1 MIEHH
6 LDIPTADGAMNTFI
20 VHPEEGGP
28 FPVVLFYM
36 DAPGKREE
44 LHDMARRIAAVGY
57 FVVLP
62 NLYYRQSR
70 DYWLRERTEAAMARM
85 FALMATLDARSTECD
100 TRAMLQFVDAR
111 PEADARRIGAVGYC
125 MSGPFVMWAAAAFPD
140 RLRCIASIHGA
151 NMATARPDSPHRV
164 AHKVRCES
172 YFACAEIDKWAPPA
186 DIDALRASLQ
196 AAGTP
201 HRIEW
206 YPGAEHGFVFPLRA
220 GIYNRAAAERHWERL
235 FSLFARTLS
244 VAPRP
249 GASGLAGAG

>member
-6 LDIPTADGAMNTFI
+6 LDIATADGAMNSFV
-20 VHPEEGGP
+20 VHPEEGAP

-62 NLYYRQSR
+62 NLYYRRSR
-70 DYWLRERTEAAMARM
+70 DFKLTERTESAMAHM
-85 FALMATLDARSTECD
+85 FSLMGTLDAATTACD
-100 TRAMLQFVDAR
+100 TQALLHFVDAQ
-111 PEADARRIGAVGYC
+111 PEADGARVGAVGYC
-125 MSGPFVMWAAAAFPD
+125 MSGPFVIWAAAAFPE
-140 RLRCIASIHGA
+140 RFACIASIHGA
-151 NMATARPDSPHRV
+151 NMATDQPDSPHRM
-164 AHKVRCES
+164 AAAIRCES

-186 DIDALRASLQ
+186 DIRKLKAALE

-206 YPGAEHGFVFPLRA
+206 YPGVEHGFVFPLRA
-220 GIYNRAAAERHWERL
+220 GIYNQPAAERHWERL
-235 FSLFARTLS
+235 FSLFGRAL
-244 VAPRP
+244 RP
-249 GASGLAGAG
+249 GG